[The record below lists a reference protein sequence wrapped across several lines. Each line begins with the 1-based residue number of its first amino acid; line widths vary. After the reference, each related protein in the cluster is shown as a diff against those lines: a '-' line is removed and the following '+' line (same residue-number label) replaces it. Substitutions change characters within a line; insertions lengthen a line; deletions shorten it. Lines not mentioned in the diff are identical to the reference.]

1 MRWLQ
6 ASGSNPTL
14 MSAVSADHCT
24 TGLLMT
30 LACASI
36 SARALAA
43 SMTPAWVAASS
54 LRQVVP
60 LRLTRGSQPAA
71 FCQAGSRSA
80 GTPCFLKSWNWWSC
94 PSRTAYPPI

>member
-1 MRWLQ
+1 
-6 ASGSNPTL
+6 

-36 SARALAA
+36 NAWALAA
-43 SMTPAWVAASS
+43 SVTLAWVAVSS

-60 LRLTRGSQPAA
+60 LRLTSGSHPAA
-71 FCQAGSRSA
+71 FCQAGNSSA
-80 GTPCFLKSWNWWSC
+80 GTPCFLKSWNW
-94 PSRTAYPPI
+94 